1 MHFAAGKSVK
11 DEQYAEVNSQEM
23 YDKDKAT
30 LMEYVQNQLKG
41 DLEKLI
47 VGLVVK

>member
-1 MHFAAGKSVK
+1 
-11 DEQYAEVNSQEM
+11 M